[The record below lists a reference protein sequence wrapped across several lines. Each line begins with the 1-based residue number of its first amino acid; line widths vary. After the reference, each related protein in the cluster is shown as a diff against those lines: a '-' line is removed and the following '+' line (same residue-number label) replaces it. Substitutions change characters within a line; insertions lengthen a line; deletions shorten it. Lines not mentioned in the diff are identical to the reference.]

1 MMAFSMMASAF
12 CTVLIQTSIKTKTVS
27 PAMLIP
33 MVFIYL
39 PIFLGFGFLAF
50 FSFIGFTNTM
60 LQPSSKEKMEC

>member
-1 MMAFSMMASAF
+1 
-12 CTVLIQTSIKTKTVS
+12 LIQTSIKTKTVS

-50 FSFIGFTNTM
+50 FSFIGFTKIM
-60 LQPSSKEKMEC
+60 FQPSSKENLEC